1 MANPK
6 ESRPHRSG
14 TCQVC
19 GQTKPL
25 RDLLSAGLVRDSVA
39 KVIRH
44 RIANWSPEGLI
55 CSACLNRFRSA
66 YVQSQME
73 EDLGELSRVEHEVLE
88 SLRES
93 ELIADNLNEE
103 YEKQLTFG
111 DRVADRVAA
120 FGGSWRFIFIFFTVM
135 FAWIAINV
143 GVLLTRPFDPY
154 PFILLNLMLSLIAAV
169 QAPVIMM
176 SQNRQSDRDRL
187 RAENDYKV
195 NLKAEIEVRSLGE
208 KLDQLIHHQWTRL
221 IEIQQI
227 QMEMIEDLAAKRER

>member
-1 MANPK
+1 MT
-6 ESRPHRSG
+6 EHRSQPHRTG

-25 RDLLSAGLVRDSVA
+25 RDMLSASLVRDTVA
-39 KVIRH
+39 VLIRSRVPSWTTEGVI
-44 RIANWSPEGLI
+44 
-55 CSACLNRFRSA
+55 CFACLNRFRA
-66 YVQSQME
+66 EYVQQQME
-73 EDLGELSRVEHEVLE
+73 EDRGELTRVEQEVLR
-88 SLRES
+88 SLQES
-93 ELIADNLNEE
+93 ELIANNLNEA
-103 YEKQLTFG
+103 YERQLTIG
-111 DRVADRVAA
+111 DRVADRMAA
-120 FGGSWRFIFIFFTVM
+120 FGGSWRFISIFFAVM
-135 FAWIAINV
+135 AVWIAINV
-143 GVLLTRPFDPY
+143 GVLLARPFDPY

-176 SQNRQSDRDRL
+176 SQNRQADRDRL

-227 QMEMIEDLAAKRER
+227 QMEMIEDLAAKGRR